1 MVKQDIIFIFA
12 ENLQVMKK
20 FLFIVFF
27 ACSTVGML
35 SGCATSEERAARAA
49 EQAAKV
55 KAALAERHYKINVS
69 RMYPMK
75 GGAKSVSYGYGVEVR
90 NDSLISY
97 LPYFGRAYD
106 VPYGGG
112 KGLSFSERIGS
123 YQESQAKSDQ
133 RLIKIDVKNDE
144 DTYLYTI
151 KVFDNGSSS
160 IDVQSRKRESIS
172 YSGDMEFGK

>member
-1 MVKQDIIFIFA
+1 
-12 ENLQVMKK
+12 
-20 FLFIVFF
+20 
-27 ACSTVGML
+27 ML

-55 KAALAERHYKINVS
+55 KTALTERNYKISVD

-75 GGAKSVSYGYGVEVR
+75 GSSKNVSYGYSVEVR

-97 LPYFGRAYD
+97 LPYFGRAYS

-112 KGLSFSERIGS
+112 KGLNFSERIGS
-123 YQESQAKSDQ
+123 YEEA
-133 RLIKIDVKNDE
+133 LLKNGKHHIEIGVTNEE

-151 KVFDNGSSS
+151 DVFDNGNST
-160 IDVQSRKRESIS
+160 IAVQSRQREPIS
-172 YSGDMEFGK
+172 YAGRIE